1 MRAHHAGMTNW
12 TDVTQA
18 APELA
23 ADVRA
28 RFEAHGLA
36 LLATLRNDGSPR
48 ISGVEPWFAHDQV
61 WLGMMPASL
70 KARDLQRD
78 PRLELHSAT
87 VDKQVTDGDA
97 RIGGRA
103 VEVLDPERQALAM
116 AAFEEV
122 SGYPPPPGP
131 FHLFEVD
138 VRSLVLTRPA
148 GDHLLIRAWDLEG
161 GERRIERR

>member
-1 MRAHHAGMTNW
+1 MTNW
-12 TDVTQA
+12 MDVTAA

-23 ADVRA
+23 ADVQQ
-28 RFEAHGLA
+28 RFEAHGLG
-36 LLATLRNDGSPR
+36 LLATLRADGAPR
-48 ISGVEPWFAHDQV
+48 ISGIEPWFAHGQL
-61 WLGMMPASL
+61 WLGMMPDSL

-87 VDKQVTDGDA
+87 ADKQVADGDA
-97 RIGGRA
+97 RIAGRA
-103 VEVLDPERQALAM
+103 IEVLDVERQGLAM
-116 AAFEEV
+116 GAFEET

-138 VRSLVLTRPA
+138 VRSLVLIRPE
-148 GDHLLIRAWDLEG
+148 GDHLLIRTWDADR